1 MIRRPP
7 RSTLF
12 PYTTLVRRRAIPS
25 DWAPYLWAIAVV
37 ALASGVAWLT
47 LPFFELANLVMVYLL
62 GIVVVATRYGRG
74 PSLVASVLSV
84 AALDFL
90 FVPPVFTFAVSDVRY
105 LFTFAVML
113 LVGLVTSS
121 LAARIRTQA
130 DTARLR
136 EQRTAALYA
145 MSRELASTRGVDQLL
160 TIAVRHISEVFRS
173 QVVVLLPGAGG
184 LVP

>member
-12 PYTTLVRRRAIPS
+12 PYTTLFRSRAIPS

-74 PSLVASVLSV
+74 PRSEEH
-84 AALDFL
+84 
-90 FVPPVFTFAVSDVRY
+90 
-105 LFTFAVML
+105 
-113 LVGLVTSS
+113 TSELQS
-121 LAARIRTQA
+121 LAYLVC
-130 DTARLR
+130 RL
-136 EQRTAALYA
+136 
-145 MSRELASTRGVDQLL
+145 LL
-160 TIAVRHISEVFRS
+160 EKKKDN
-173 QVVVLLPGAGG
+173 L
-184 LVP
+184 